1 MGVVEQN
8 YINRKFKLAKFI
20 NETTIFSKD
29 KSGINIAIMVV
40 KLLLML
46 QEHRYSQILD
56 EVEALEQYCYRYLR
70 GENEQRSRLFL
81 KMFIAI
87 PLSGFDPKVIEKR
100 TERYL
105 QTLSNIPL
113 QLANQAYEIEVIPY
127 ETLWGLIMN
136 SLKSKDH

>member
-1 MGVVEQN
+1 
-8 YINRKFKLAKFI
+8 
-20 NETTIFSKD
+20 
-29 KSGINIAIMVV
+29 
-40 KLLLML
+40 
-46 QEHRYSQILD
+46 LD